1 MKPKY
6 KIIILL
12 TLILTFLILYYYM
25 NNIKNKNNIED
36 LGNQILN
43 ENVWWW
49 IWVHSSEIQKDY
61 WED

>member
-1 MKPKY
+1 MKTKY

-43 ENVWWW
+43 ENV
-49 IWVHSSEIQKDY
+49 
-61 WED
+61 